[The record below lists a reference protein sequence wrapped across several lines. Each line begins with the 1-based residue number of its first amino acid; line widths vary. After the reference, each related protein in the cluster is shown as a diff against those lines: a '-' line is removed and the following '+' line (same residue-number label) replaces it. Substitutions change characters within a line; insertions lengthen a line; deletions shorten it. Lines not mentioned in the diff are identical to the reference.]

1 MPYNIVV
8 LSEEAILYNPA
19 FETIFVISFI
29 IAIFSLILAFVF
41 LKLNSITEY
50 FFVDM
55 IFDIMSNICWISL
68 VVSFLSAIIMLA
80 FQYEDTGRKKY
91 SVVAQTE
98 EQIEYI
104 YDNYDITGSDGDIY
118 YIEERTEQ

>member
-1 MPYNIVV
+1 MPYNIIV
-8 LSEEAILYNPA
+8 LSEEAILCNPV

-29 IAIFSLILAFVF
+29 ASIFSFILALVC
-41 LKLNSITEY
+41 LKFDSIIDW
-50 FFVDM
+50 FFADM
-55 IFDIMSNICWISL
+55 IFDVMSNVCWISL
-68 VVSFLSAIIMLA
+68 AVSFVSLIIMLA

-104 YDNYDITGSDGDIY
+104 YDNYNITGSDGDIY
-118 YIEERTEQ
+118 YIEEKDD

>member
-1 MPYNIVV
+1 MPYNIVILSEASIVCNPICDAILPIAIISFSISSLITLILVASSFDIFSFVGEIIFCILKIVWTVSVV
-8 LSEEAILYNPA
+8 LSFA
-19 FETIFVISFI
+19 
-29 IAIFSLILAFVF
+29 
-41 LKLNSITEY
+41 
-50 FFVDM
+50 
-55 IFDIMSNICWISL
+55 
-68 VVSFLSAIIMLA
+68 AIIGTE

-118 YIEERTEQ
+118 YIEERDD

>member
-8 LSEEAILYNPA
+8 LSEASIMCNPV

-29 IAIFSLILAFVF
+29 VAIFSLILASVSWKF
-41 LKLNSITEY
+41 NSITEW

-55 IFDIMSNICWISL
+55 IGDIMYGICWTSL
-68 VVSFLSAIIMLA
+68 VASFLSAVIMLT

-118 YIEERTEQ
+118 YIEERDD

>member
-8 LSEEAILYNPA
+8 LSEASIMCNPV

-29 IAIFSLILAFVF
+29 VAIFSLILASVSWKF
-41 LKLNSITEY
+41 NSITEW

-55 IFDIMSNICWISL
+55 IFDIMSDICWISL
-68 VVSFLSAIIMLA
+68 AVSLFSAVIMSA

-118 YIEERTEQ
+118 YIEERDD